1 MIYPAQT
8 SLMAVQIALARFVET
23 GGPSASSG
31 LYPYWYLGTT
41 PFRYLTGPVL
51 PLILVGLHR
60 ILPSLTLFE
69 VFFLVIGGC
78 WVVGGIGVYS
88 LVVSLANSFTSERC
102 SPPSEECIRPPRRR
116 FALMAA
122 VFYLFGP
129 ILPLLFR
136 FSNGLYLIAFSFLPF
151 ALVVYLRLL
160 RKWSL
165 KLAILLVSLL
175 TFVIL
180 LDSLII
186 PTLVLGMAAVFL
198 AQVGW
203 KRAEEK
209 LKQTFLIFAFS
220 ILLST
225 LWYTPGY
232 WLTLLGAPSLAG
244 KGLFSVIGE
253 LTKLLPTALA
263 LVIAVV
269 SVKFFKEKNKLRDF
283 CFYWLFTYVFL
294 TLLRFL
300 SDPDFWMDWISYGT
314 ELQLGLAVFGGM
326 VVGRWASNANS
337 MRMKIVR
344 INANVLIIFIIWLF
358 LFNKYVIETLQSDIT
373 QTVEYR
379 IGKELDEK
387 VRKGEKVFLSGSTA
401 FWLNAFFDV
410 AQVRGGVDQ
419 AAVDKDWREAVWEIR
434 DGSTG
439 ASTELSRTSSPQEGE
454 RSVEWLRKLGVTYLV
469 VHTGASE
476 EFYQDFRNP
485 EKFESMVGLRKV
497 YDKSGDRIYKI
508 N

>member
-1 MIYPAQT
+1 
-8 SLMAVQIALARFVET
+8 LRF
-23 GGPSASSG
+23 
-31 LYPYWYLGTT
+31 L
-41 PFRYLTGPVL
+41 FF
-51 PLILVGLHR
+51 
-60 ILPSLTLFE
+60 FE
-69 VFFLVIGGC
+69 VFFLVIAVC
-78 WVVGGIGVYS
+78 WMVGGVGVYL
-88 LVVSLANSFTSERC
+88 LVVSLANSFTSERR

-122 VFYLFGP
+122 VFYIFGP
-129 ILPLLFR
+129 MVPLLFR
-136 FSNGLYLIAFSFLPF
+136 FSDGLYLVAFSFLPF
-151 ALVVYLRLL
+151 TLLMYLKMLK
-160 RKWSL
+160 KWTRGR
-165 KLAILLVSLL
+165 AVALLVTICFLM
-175 TFVIL
+175 L

-186 PTLVLGMAAVFL
+186 PTLILGMAAVFL

-220 ILLST
+220 FLIST

-300 SDPDFWMDWISYGT
+300 SDPDFWMDWTAYGI
-314 ELQLGLAVFGGM
+314 ELQFGMAIGLGLVLNNLLATPKHRIPLSGSTEALNKFSVSGLFSVSVFLMFLFG
-326 VVGRWASNANS
+326 
-337 MRMKIVR
+337 
-344 INANVLIIFIIWLF
+344 IWLF
-358 LFNKYVIETLQSDIT
+358 LFNRYVLGTSQREIER
-373 QTVEYR
+373 TVEYR
-379 IGKELDEK
+379 IGRLLSETAKP
-387 VRKGEKVFLSGSTA
+387 GEKVFLSGSTA

-419 AAVDKDWREAVWEIR
+419 ASMDKDWREAVWEIR
-434 DGSTG
+434 EGPSAGSG
-439 ASTELSRTSSPQEGE
+439 LEE
-454 RSVEWLRKLGVTYLV
+454 LRKLGVTYLV
-469 VHTGASE
+469 VHTSTSS
-476 EFYQDFRNP
+476 EFYHDFKSP
-485 EKFESMVGLRKV
+485 EKFEGVGGLKKV
-497 YDKSGDRIYKI
+497 YDEEGDRIYQVL